1 MVRES
6 KELTLEEKK
15 RFYKSSNKVRFLLLY
30 LALGLS
36 RLTNGVTRD

>member
-15 RFYKSSNKVRFLLLY
+15 RFYKSSNKVRFLLLQ
-30 LALGLS
+30 LALQIY
-36 RLTNGVTRD
+36 RD